1 MFAPPQPMMREYC
14 ERDAEGTGPV
24 LDQDEGE
31 EVSPIV
37 VLYST
42 DRPYS
47 TVVSTSSPRTKTV
60 DL

>member
-1 MFAPPQPMMREYC
+1 MMREYC